1 MKDIARMANVS
12 RTTVSF
18 VLNNRMDIKISEETR
33 KKVLDIARKLDYY
46 PHAIAKSLVKRQ
58 SKTLGL
64 VWCQRLRSVFSDM
77 LIPQVILGINN
88 VALKKDYNILI
99 QYIENKKS
107 KDNYYHL
114 ARGKRID
121 GIILSGPRSDDEEIL
136 KLKEEDFPI
145 VLIGQANEGDFSCSD
160 IDNVE
165 ASKKIVNHLISHGH
179 KRIAIITN
187 APLNYTA
194 SKLRLQGYKEALENA
209 KINFNED
216 MVSIG
221 NFTSGSGFQAVQ
233 NLLSLKEPP
242 TAIFVAS
249 DVVAFGVMDAIKKKG
264 LRIPEDIALAG
275 FDNVHLSE
283 HTDPSLTTVN
293 VPAFDIGMNAANL
306 LINIIE
312 GEEEKNRKI
321 ILNAN
326 MIIRRSCG
334 CKMNIKV
341 K

>member
-1 MKDIARMANVS
+1 MKKNTSMKDIARMANVS

-18 VLNNRMDIKISEETR
+18 VLNNRMDMKISEKTR

-46 PHAIAKSLVKRQ
+46 PHAIAKSLVKKH

-64 VWCQRLRSVFSDM
+64 VLCQELGSVFSDV

-88 VALKKDYNILI
+88 VAAKKDYKILL
-99 QYIENKKS
+99 QYIEDKS
-107 KDNYYHL
+107 NKDNYYHL
-114 ARGKRID
+114 AREKRID

-136 KLKEEDFPI
+136 KLREEDFPI
-145 VLIGQANEGDFSCSD
+145 VLIGQTEDGDFSCSD

-179 KRIAIITN
+179 ERIAIITN

-194 SKLRLQGYKEALENA
+194 SKLRLQGYREALKDG
-209 KINFNED
+209 KIDFSEEI
-216 MVSIG
+216 VGIG
-221 NFTSGSGFQAVQ
+221 NFTPQSGYRVAQ
-233 NLLSLKEPP
+233 NLLSLKNPP

-264 LRIPEDIALAG
+264 MQIPADMALAG
-275 FDNVHLSE
+275 FDNINLSE
-283 HTDPSLTTVN
+283 YVDPSLTTIN
-293 VPAFDIGMNAANL
+293 LPGFDIGMNAANL

-312 GEEEKNRKI
+312 EEEKKSRKI
-321 ILNAN
+321 ILDAN
-326 MIIRRSCG
+326 MIIRKSCG
-334 CKMNIKV
+334 CK
-341 K
+341 